1 MNQIKIGKF
10 ISECRKNAGLTQSQL
25 AEQLG
30 ITDKAVSKW
39 ETGRSMPD
47 VSLFAPLCEILN
59 ISLNELIAGEHIADY
74 SIKEKSEEILMNL
87 FLHRKRSKGFMLAI
101 QIISSLLLGIG
112 TAVLFVPSI
121 KQLSPSAGM
130 IATLIGLLALYAG
143 LIGKIKYH

>member
-47 VSLFAPLCEILN
+47 VSLFTPLCEILS
-59 ISLNELIAGEHIADY
+59 ISLNELIAGEHIADDE
-74 SIKEKSEEILMNL
+74 IKEKSEQVLMDV
-87 FLHRKRSKGFMLAI
+87 FLHKKRSKSFMLMVQMAF
-101 QIISSLLLGIG
+101 SALLGIG
-112 TAVLFVPSI
+112 IAILFIPVI
-121 KQLSPSAGM
+121 KELNQTTGAIVTFIGIVTL
-130 IATLIGLLALYAG
+130 LIGFV
-143 LIGKIKYH
+143 GKVKYH